1 MSERISSTPT
11 GKHEKTPGTQGGS
24 SSGGSAAGGSAS
36 GGPRA
41 QMDNLGMRLAV
52 AWTVVGVPLAYGIY
66 QTVRRASA
74 LFTG

>member
-1 MSERISSTPT
+1 MSDRIDASKGQSTASPRT
-11 GKHEKTPGTQGGS
+11 GVA
-24 SSGGSAAGGSAS
+24 SSGVGQ
-36 GGPRA
+36 
-41 QMDNLGMRLAV
+41 QMDNLGMRLAI